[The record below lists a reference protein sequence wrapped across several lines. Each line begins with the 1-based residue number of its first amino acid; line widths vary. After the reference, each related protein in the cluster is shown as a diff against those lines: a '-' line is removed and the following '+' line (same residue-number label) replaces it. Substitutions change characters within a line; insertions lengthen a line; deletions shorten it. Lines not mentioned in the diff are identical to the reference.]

1 MRDNQIERDVI
12 FDSKI
17 TSFISQVIKTIR
29 TQNNCGILL
38 TTYML
43 FIIGVALWVIYG
55 YFTEDFA
62 ILLKKPIT
70 VIPSLTILIM
80 KVGNSFK

>member
-1 MRDNQIERDVI
+1 MIIIGLIAGGLTSV
-12 FDSKI
+12 
-17 TSFISQVIKTIR
+17 SFIPQALKMIR
-29 TQNNCGILL
+29 TQNTSGISL

-43 FIIGVALWVIYG
+43 FTIGAALWVIYG

-62 ILLKKPIT
+62 ILLTNLIT

-80 KVGNSFK
+80 KVRNSFK

>member
-1 MRDNQIERDVI
+1 MIIIGLIAGGLTSV
-12 FDSKI
+12 
-17 TSFISQVIKTIR
+17 SFIPQAIKTIR
-29 TQNNCGILL
+29 IQNTSGISL

-43 FIIGVALWVIYG
+43 FTIGVALWVIYG

-62 ILLKKPIT
+62 ILLTNLIT

-80 KVGNSFK
+80 KVRNSFK